1 MDAIHFSIW
10 LENVIIKFGFSQN
23 YIEIVQDT
31 TGYLNSRLLI
41 ANKELAIN
49 KMELSSVNLS
59 SILLINNNRRIIW
72 IYLNLSLNLFL
83 VEEM

>member
-1 MDAIHFSIW
+1 MIW

>member
-1 MDAIHFSIW
+1 MIW
-10 LENVIIKFGFSQN
+10 LENVLINFGFSQN

-49 KMELSSVNLS
+49 KMELSSVKLS
-59 SILLINNNRRIIW
+59 SILLINNK
-72 IYLNLSLNLFL
+72 
-83 VEEM
+83 

>member
-1 MDAIHFSIW
+1 MIW

-59 SILLINNNRRIIW
+59 SILLINNNWRIIW

>member
-1 MDAIHFSIW
+1 MIW
-10 LENVIIKFGFSQN
+10 LENVLIKFGFSQN

-59 SILLINNNRRIIW
+59 SILLINNK
-72 IYLNLSLNLFL
+72 
-83 VEEM
+83 

>member
-1 MDAIHFSIW
+1 MIW
-10 LENVIIKFGFSQN
+10 LENVLIKFGFSQN

-49 KMELSSVNLS
+49 KMELSSVKLS
-59 SILLINNNRRIIW
+59 SILLINNK
-72 IYLNLSLNLFL
+72 
-83 VEEM
+83 